1 MRLGPN
7 DPCRCG
13 SGLKFK
19 KCCLPHGGLTPIER
33 AEVEAYREKRERE
46 RPAGAG
52 TAAMLPMLLAFGA
65 MQAPMEALAGRPKF
79 PISRRHCKKK
89 G

>member
-19 KCCLPHGGLTPIER
+19 KCCLPHGGLTPVER
-33 AEVEAYREKRERE
+33 AEVEAHRENRERE

-52 TAAMLPMLLAFGA
+52 SAAVLPMLLAFGM
-65 MQAPMEALAGRPKF
+65 MQAPVEALASRPNY
-79 PISRRHCKKK
+79 PRSRMHRKKK

>member
-7 DPCRCG
+7 EPCRCG

-19 KCCLPHGGLTPIER
+19 KCCLPHGGLTPLER

-46 RPAGAG
+46 RPAGG
-52 TAAMLPMLLAFGA
+52 NSSMLPMMLAFGA
-65 MQAPMEALAGRPKF
+65 MSALDTRPVF
-79 PISRRHCKKK
+79 PTPRPRRHGKKRS
-89 G
+89 

>member
-19 KCCLPHGGLTPIER
+19 KCCLPHGGLTPLER

-46 RPAGAG
+46 RPAGG
-52 TAAMLPMLLAFGA
+52 GAALPMMLAFGM
-65 MQAPMEALAGRPKF
+65 MQLPMAALAAPDSHPLKHRYGLGKK
-79 PISRRHCKKK
+79 RR
-89 G
+89 

>member
-1 MRLGPN
+1 MKLGPN

-19 KCCLPHGGLTPIER
+19 KCCLPHGGLTPLER

-46 RPAGAG
+46 RPAGGGAV
-52 TAAMLPMLLAFGA
+52 LPMMMAFG
-65 MQAPMEALAGRPKF
+65 MMSLPMAALESRPVF
-79 PISRRHCKKK
+79 PSPRPRRHGKRK